1 MKKFGKPSDLYTPRD
16 RTELAPIQVDKWRTK
31 LERWLECVYLII
43 PQHSHLE
50 TQSFAAVSP
59 VSVDE

>member
-1 MKKFGKPSDLYTPRD
+1 MRKVGKRSDLYTLRD
-16 RTELAPIQVDKWRTK
+16 RTALAPIQVDKWRIK
-31 LERWLECVYLII
+31 LERWLGCVYLII

-59 VSVDE
+59 VSVDK